1 MPAPHHRVI
10 QVTECLMGEF
20 ELFARKAH
28 HKRLTLQFLLPDR
41 LPPLLID
48 AVSFAR
54 VFHLL
59 VNRALDVT
67 CTGGVIVRAKRTAG
81 GILFRVED
89 GGPWVAPR
97 DIPRLFF
104 APSPDA
110 DLVAA
115 SDLARRLE
123 GLLTVTGGRE
133 QKGLRVGLFVPM
145 VPTLC

>member
-1 MPAPHHRVI
+1 MSAPHHRLI
-10 QVTECLMGEF
+10 QVAECLMGEF
-20 ELFARKAH
+20 ERFACKAH
-28 HKRLTLQFLLPDR
+28 HQRLTLQFLLPDS

-54 VFHLL
+54 VFQLL

-67 CTGGVIVRAKRTAG
+67 LTGGVTVRAKRAAG
-81 GILFRVED
+81 GILFRVDD

-123 GLLTVTGGRE
+123 GLLTVTSGAE
-133 QKGLRVGLFVPM
+133 QKGLRVRLLVPM
-145 VPTLC
+145 APTLC

>member
-28 HKRLTLQFLLPDR
+28 HKRLSLQFLVPDD

-67 CTGGVIVRAKRTAG
+67 LTGGVTVRAKRAAG

-104 APSPDA
+104 APSPDT

-115 SDLARRLE
+115 SGIARRLE
-123 GLLTVTGGRE
+123 GLLTVTSGTE
-133 QKGLRVGLFVPM
+133 QKGLRVRLFVPM
-145 VPTLC
+145 TPTLC

>member
-1 MPAPHHRVI
+1 MPAPNHRVI

-20 ELFARKAH
+20 ELFARKAY
-28 HKRLTLQFLLPDR
+28 HKRVTLQFLLPDG

-48 AVSFAR
+48 VVSFAR

-67 CTGGVIVRAKRTAG
+67 FTGSVIVRAKRAAG
-81 GILFRVED
+81 WILFRVED

-110 DLVAA
+110 DLVVA

-123 GLLTVTGGRE
+123 GLLTVSSGLE
-133 QKGLRVGLFVPM
+133 QKGLRVRLFVPM

>member
-1 MPAPHHRVI
+1 MSAPYHRLI

-20 ELFARKAH
+20 EHFARKAH
-28 HKRLTLQFLLPDR
+28 HQRLSLQFLVPDD

-54 VFHLL
+54 VFQLL
-59 VNRALDVT
+59 VHRALDVT
-67 CTGGVIVRAKRTAG
+67 LTGGVTVRAKRAAG
-81 GILFRVED
+81 GILFWVTD

-104 APSPDA
+104 GPSSDP

-115 SDLARRLE
+115 SGIARRLE
-123 GLLTVTGGRE
+123 ALLTATSGAE
-133 QKGLRVGLFVPM
+133 QKGLRVRLFVPM